1 MSYKV
6 TEQPASEPIVLADAK
21 NYLKQLS
28 GVTTDDD
35 LITSL
40 IVAARKEV
48 EQHGIAVFD
57 QEITESF
64 DSFPQGG
71 KCLNLSLAPLRSVTS
86 IQYLDTDGATQT
98 LSSSIYTVDDSGTYS
113 RRIAL
118 NEGESWPSTKQNI
131 NAVTVVYRV
140 GFDATAPQVETI
152 KTAMQLKMAY
162 WYMDRADKMRR
173 YNSTADMI
181 LKSVQSYG

>member
-1 MSYKV
+1 MYKV
-6 TEQPASEPIVLADAK
+6 TQQPGSEPLTLEFVK
-21 NYLKQLS
+21 NYLKQLDS
-28 GVTTDDD
+28 VTADDA

-57 QEITESF
+57 QEITEQY

-86 IQYLDTDGATQT
+86 IQYTDTDGATQT
-98 LSSSIYTVDDSGTYS
+98 LSTSIYSADSSGNYT

-140 GFDATAPQVETI
+140 GFDTTAPEVATI
-152 KTAMQLKMAY
+152 KTAMQLLIAY
-162 WYMDRADKMRR
+162 WYFDRADKMKR
-173 YNSTADMI
+173 YESTSDRL
-181 LKSVQSYG
+181 LKTIQSYG